1 MKKNLFALL
10 TVFCLLF
17 TVACLAEEEV
27 QVDVTLEGY
36 SEAGGMLYV
45 TWTEEAYETGG
56 LGMIAE
62 PGQTIGEMLQNNGVL
77 SVEPVLDGDTF
88 EGWMEVAVTV
98 TIDEFGFEE
107 NEYSLIQDQCYT
119 TEELLALAV
128 PDHNVTYVAK
138 WAGIPAGEY
147 FAPYEEETIVMPS
160 ITLLSGEGSMLVN
173 AEEEQYEAN
182 WSVAPIEPGQ
192 TFGEVLELKA
202 MDVVAPEGKMFAGWT
217 VYEYNVE
224 SMETSESHVE
234 EEGVLCFEL
243 FEDYHMILR
252 EYAACAELLSTE
264 ELAEYA
270 CAASDHVAVV
280 VWMTAEEYL
289 AFVKERSDAIKSSLE
304 QDALT
309 QADMNQKSEDL
320 RALWDKALNHL
331 LDEAK
336 KILPEAEAEK
346 LMAEQNAW
354 GADTEAAVEAA
365 GKEYEGGS
373 MYPLIVNAEAAK
385 LAEERVCNLYELLK

>member
-1 MKKNLFALL
+1 MKKRIFAVITIL
-10 TVFCLLF
+10 
-17 TVACLAEEEV
+17 CLAEEEN
-27 QVDVTLEGY
+27 QVDVSFESY
-36 SEAGGMLYV
+36 MEAGSVLYV
-45 TWTEEAYETGG
+45 TWTDDAYETGS
-56 LGMIAE
+56 LGIGGT
-62 PGQTIGEMLQNNGVL
+62 PGQTIGEALKNNDVISMEPML
-77 SVEPVLDGDTF
+77 EGDVF

-107 NEYSLIQDQCYT
+107 NEYSLIPDQCYT
-119 TEELLALAV
+119 TEELMALTV
-128 PDHNVTYVAK
+128 PEHNVTYVAK
-138 WAGIPAGEY
+138 WAGIPAEEY
-147 FAPYEEETIVMPS
+147 FTPYEEETIVMPS
-160 ITLLSGEGSMLVN
+160 ITLLSGEG
-173 AEEEQYEAN
+173 N
-182 WSVAPIEPGQ
+182 WSVATIEPGQ

>member
-1 MKKNLFALL
+1 MKKNLLALL
-10 TVFCLLF
+10 TALCLIF
-17 TVACLAEEEV
+17 AAACLAEEEV
-27 QVDVTLEGY
+27 QVDVSFEGY
-36 SEAGGMLYV
+36 SNASGKLYV
-45 TWTEEAYETGG
+45 TWTDKADELDG
-56 LGMIAE
+56 LGLIGTV
-62 PGQTIGEMLQNNGVL
+62 GQTIGEMLQNNGVL
-77 SVEPVLDGDTF
+77 SVEPVLEGDVF

-107 NEYSLIQDQCYT
+107 NEYSLIPDQCYT
-119 TEELLALAV
+119 TEELMALTV
-128 PDHNVTYVAK
+128 PEHNVTYVAK
-138 WAGIPAGEY
+138 WAGIPAEEY

-160 ITLLSGEGSMLVN
+160 ITLLSGEG
-173 AEEEQYEAN
+173 N
-182 WSVAPIEPGQ
+182 WSVATVEPGQ

>member
-1 MKKNLFALL
+1 MKKKLLVLL
-10 TVFCLLF
+10 TALCLIF
-17 TVACLAEEEV
+17 SAACLAEEEN
-27 QVDVTLEGY
+27 QVDVSFEGY
-36 SEAGGMLYV
+36 LNAGGKLHV
-45 TWTEEAYETGG
+45 TWADETDEIDG
-56 LGMIAE
+56 LGLIGTV
-62 PGQTIGEMLQNNGVL
+62 GQTFGEMLQNNGIL
-77 SVEPVLDGDTF
+77 SVEPVLEGDTF
-88 EGWMEVAVTV
+88 EGWMEVAETV
-98 TIDEFGFEE
+98 SVDEFGFEDTV
-107 NEYSLIQDQCYT
+107 YSLVPDQCYT
-119 TEELLALAV
+119 TEELMALTV
-128 PDHNVTYVAK
+128 PEHNVTYVAK
-138 WAGIPAGEY
+138 WAGIPAEEY

-160 ITLLSGEGSMLVN
+160 ITLLSGEG
-173 AEEEQYEAN
+173 N
-182 WSVAPIEPGQ
+182 WSVATVEPGQ
-192 TFGEVLELKA
+192 TFGEVLELDA
-202 MDVVAPEGKMFAGWT
+202 MDVVAPEGKIFVGWM

-224 SMETSESHVE
+224 AMETSETCVE
-234 EEGVLCFEL
+234 EDGVLCFEL
-243 FEDYHMILR
+243 FEDYHMVLR